1 MSSLYVPGLMRM
13 TTGLSGLPAA
23 PAMTASCTDL
33 YFALPSAA
41 TTSSTGAADAPRAPT
56 ARQDRRH
63 TAKHV
68 AVSTGWFVLFISIL
82 YLSQVRRKRR
92 KGFIHEAT
100 RNDTKRHE
108 VLRALFFVR
117 TFFFVSF
124 RVASWIT
131 FPVPPPAFSAC
142 AGLVSRRAAACS
154 SCRRP

>member
-41 TTSSTGAADAPRAPT
+41 TTSSTGAADATRAPT
-56 ARQDRRH
+56 ARHDRRH

-82 YLSQVRRKRR
+82 YLSQVRRQRR

-100 RNDTKRHE
+100 RNDTKKNI
-108 VLRALFFVR
+108 R
-117 TFFFVSF
+117 TKKSARRTSRLFVSF
-124 RVASWIT
+124 RVASWINP
-131 FPVPPPAFSAC
+131 F
-142 AGLVSRRAAACS
+142 LRLRRTCDK
-154 SCRRP
+154 